1 MKRGAIW
8 LIAVLSI
15 AARLWKI
22 DAPFDDLWSWRQS
35 DVAAIAFN
43 YFKDSF
49 SFCEAAKSP
58 NLSLAWKFARAGRD
72 SHRILP
78 RHKLVVRL
86 LSGIRRLFLRVST
99 PVSSSADY
107 RIYELKKE

>member
-49 SFCEAAKSP
+49 SLCEIAKSP
-58 NLSLAWKFARAGRD
+58 NLSLAWKICARGRD
-72 SHRILP
+72 SHRI
-78 RHKLVVRL
+78 
-86 LSGIRRLFLRVST
+86 LRVST